1 VGHGIVGAEVVVPCT
16 DLAATLALFTDRLG
30 FALEMISPADDPRR
44 AVISGHGVRLRLE
57 RDRTVRPPTLVVRCD
72 DPGALAERIG
82 SVAAPVRLELVAAEQ
97 PLAVPPLQPS
107 LTISRAGAL
116 SADGAGRAGMRYRDL
131 IPDRQ
136 GGRFI
141 ASHITIPDAGPVPD
155 YVHHHR
161 VRFQMIHCVHGSV
174 RVVYE
179 DQGPPF
185 ELAAGDSVLQ
195 PPGIRHRVLASS
207 AGAEVV
213 EIGCPAEHDTFTDQ
227 GLELPTPVVRTDR
240 DFGGQRFVH
249 DRAAAAV
256 WVPWRVEG
264 FASRESGIDAA
275 TGGLAGSRVVRPAG
289 ANEATARHHG
299 GELMFWFVVGGQITV
314 RFRIAGGEVDE
325 HLERADAV
333 TIPAGTGYRIVD
345 RSPDLE
351 LLEVTLPASIEP
363 APG

>member
-1 VGHGIVGAEVVVPCT
+1 LE
-16 DLAATLALFTDRLG
+16 
-30 FALEMISPADDPRR
+30 LEMISPADDPRR

-57 RDRTVRPPTLVVRCD
+57 RDCAGHPPTVVVRCD
-72 DPGALAERIG
+72 DPGALGEHIDALVPLAMRVEI
-82 SVAAPVRLELVAAEQ
+82 VAAEP
-97 PLAVPPLQPS
+97 PLVVPPLQPS
-107 LTISRAGAL
+107 LTISRSGAL
-116 SADGAGRAGMRYRDL
+116 EADAAGRAGMRYRDL

-141 ASHITIPDAGPVPD
+141 ASHIRIPDAGPVPD

-185 ELAAGDSVLQ
+185 DLAAGDSVLQ
-195 PPGIRHRVLASS
+195 PPGIRHRVMASS

-213 EIGCPAEHDTFTDQ
+213 EIGCPAEHDTFADHQ
-227 GLELPTPVVRTDR
+227 LELPTPAVRADR
-240 DFGGQRFVH
+240 EFGGQRFVH

-256 WVPWRVEG
+256 WVPWRGAGYEC
-264 FASRESGIDAA
+264 RESGIAAA

-289 ANEATARHHG
+289 ATRAPAPAHG
-299 GELMFWFVVGGQITV
+299 GELMFWFVLGGRVTV
-314 RFRIAGGEVDE
+314 NFAGAHGDADE

-333 TIPAGTGYRIVD
+333 TIPATTGYRIVD
-345 RSPDLE
+345 SSPDLE
-351 LLEVTLPASIEP
+351 FLEVTLPAAIDV